1 MFGKFVPT
9 SFETSYNR
17 RPPVISHV
25 SWEDDNFRAYVE
37 GVVGVSKVVC
47 PDEGYFE
54 MANVFVYDSKHVF
67 VDNAFEPL
75 TTVDFAAQAQVAESV
90 RIEIARDAYQ
100 TLEAQDRLDVIFCK
114 AGADNFGHFLAE
126 CAPRLLNLAAAGL
139 GPVRLHM
146 PYGSAMFADLVLR
159 VCAAL
164 AIDAELRIGKLGD
177 LVRVERAVYMSSV
190 SSHNTRK
197 SRTFKL
203 FRDLVISIMN
213 VDQNYDRRIMIIR
226 SPSEGRI
233 ILNWNALAPIFSEFD
248 YEVLFP
254 GAMSFRQQVSTFA
267 AAGRLVGTLGAGF
280 TNCMWA
286 GADCKT
292 LMFDPGLCD
301 FFFWD
306 IAGQMGQDFRWCFSG
321 TAQRWNE
328 ALSVSDFSI
337 EVDVLRQQLSDLG

>member
-1 MFGKFVPT
+1 MIP
-9 SFETSYNR
+9 
-17 RPPVISHV
+17 HV
-25 SWEDDNFRAYVE
+25 TWEDDDFRDYVQ
-37 GVVGVSKVVC
+37 GVVSVSEVVC

-54 MANVFVYDSKHVF
+54 MADVFVYDSKHIF
-67 VDNAFEPL
+67 VGDAFEPI
-75 TTVDFAAQAQVAESV
+75 TTVDFAAQSQVAESV

-100 TLEAQDRLDVIFCK
+100 KIASRDRLDVIFCK
-114 AGADNFGHFLAE
+114 SGADNFGHFLAE

-177 LVRVERAVYMSSV
+177 LIRVERAVYMSAV

-203 FRDLVISIMN
+203 FRDVVISIFN
-213 VDQNYDRRIMIIR
+213 LTQSYDRRIVITR
-226 SPSEGRI
+226 SPSEGRNI
-233 ILNWNALAPIFSEFD
+233 RNWDAIAPIFSDFD

-267 AAGRLVGTLGAGF
+267 AVGRLVGTLGAGF

-292 LMFDPGLCD
+292 MMFDPGLSD

-306 IAGQMGQDFRWCFSG
+306 IAGQMGQEFRWCFSG

-337 EVDVLRQQLSDLG
+337 DVDVLRQQLSELG

>member
-1 MFGKFVPT
+1 VFGKFVPT
-9 SFETSYNR
+9 SSETSYNR
-17 RPPVISHV
+17 RLPVIPHV
-25 SWEDDNFRAYVE
+25 TWEDDDFRDYVQ
-37 GVVGVSKVVC
+37 GVVSVSKVVC

-54 MANVFVYDSKHVF
+54 MADVFVYDSKHIF
-67 VDNAFEPL
+67 VGDAFEPI
-75 TTVDFAAQAQVAESV
+75 TTVDFAAQSQVAESI

-100 TLEAQDRLDVIFCK
+100 KLASRDRLDVIFCK
-114 AGADNFGHFLAE
+114 SGADNFGHFLAE

-177 LVRVERAVYMSSV
+177 LIKVERAVYMSAV

-203 FRDLVISIMN
+203 FRDVVISIIN
-213 VDQNYDRRIMIIR
+213 VAQSYDRRIMITR
-226 SPSEGRI
+226 SPSEGRNI
-233 ILNWNALAPIFSEFD
+233 RNWDAIAPIFSDFD

-292 LMFDPGLCD
+292 MMFDPGLSD

-306 IAGQMGQDFRWCFSG
+306 IAGQMGQEFRWCFSG

-337 EVDVLRQQLSDLG
+337 DVDVLRQQLSELG